1 MSELSAYVIRPANLD
16 DIEFLADVVFA
27 ATRAQGR
34 LAADFDEKAWRR
46 DFCRWT
52 TQQVGEAL
60 SGNVIS
66 VVEVDGER
74 LGRLR
79 VARRDGIIELAG
91 IQLDPTAQGRGVGT
105 AIIESIKTEAAAA
118 GVAVELAVEK
128 DNPNARR
135 LYDRLG
141 FVEVGETEDEHRLR
155 WMSPPAD
162 GRISVGSLQR

>member
-1 MSELSAYVIRPANLD
+1 MSELPVYVIQPANLD
-16 DIEFLADVVFA
+16 DVEFLADVVFA

-34 LAADFDEKAWRR
+34 LTADFDEEAWRR

-52 TQQVGEAL
+52 TQQVRDAL

-74 LGRLR
+74 VGRLR
-79 VARRDGIIELAG
+79 VVRRDGIIELAG
-91 IQLDPTAQGRGVGT
+91 IQLVPKAQGCGVGT
-105 AIIESIKTEAAAA
+105 AIIESIKAEAAAA
-118 GVAVELAVEK
+118 GVALELAVEK

-162 GRISVGSLQR
+162 TRISGGSSQR